1 MLIFAIFVSVIIA
14 LAAITLYISMSYA
27 ETKGYMKGLE
37 EAEQIQREVHD
48 ERIRRYSD

>member
-27 ETKGYMKGLE
+27 ETKGYMRGLE
-37 EAEQIQREVHD
+37 EAEQMMEEVRN
-48 ERIRRYSD
+48 ERI